1 VKDKEKGKIL
11 FRILLKCMSFLF
23 DINDFQIESE
33 MLSDRQLE
41 LLDPLLEKLE
51 IIQKEIF
58 DKTLLYTDLYLTP
71 TQKRRWFLYF
81 KLGTIKAVAEEE
93 GVSTAAV
100 HKSLLGTRDN
110 ESSRCSIKSPV
121 DKIGEIIQSDAI
133 IQEKLL
139 EIKSIRNEI
148 NNIIEEYV

>member
-1 VKDKEKGKIL
+1 
-11 FRILLKCMSFLF
+11 MSFLF
-23 DINDFQIESE
+23 DINDFQIKSE
-33 MLSDRQLE
+33 GLSDRQLE
-41 LLDPLLEKLE
+41 LVDPLWERLE

-81 KLGTIKAVAEEE
+81 KLETIKDVAKEE

-121 DKIGEIIQSDAI
+121 EKISEIIKTDAI

-139 EIKSIRNEI
+139 EIQNIRNEI
-148 NNIIEEYV
+148 NSIVEDYI